1 VSLLERES
9 FVAAIQF
16 FVSGAIGVQEV
27 LVRGLGIPEVE
38 GEVVA
43 RAGGIPQELCTL
55 EMGIALEEPD
65 PGTIRAIGIFKV
77 FFTSWLDF
85 ELPED

>member
-1 VSLLERES
+1 MSLLERES